1 MVKYECKFCLFET
14 RYKTNFERHNQSKK
28 HIAFCE
34 NEQKIR
40 KEFIDNENKI
50 KKELENK
57 EIQNKKD
64 IEIKFLKEKIE
75 FIEKSNKC
83 LSTIATTSTKTAQ
96 SALSFIMNNYPD
108 APTIKKYNN
117 FEFLK
122 EKSHYKIADSI
133 LHKYKHKTLVEYLSN
148 LLIDHYKKENPND
161 QAVWNTDVARL
172 SYVVKD
178 NINKQNISKWIVD
191 KKGHVLS
198 SYTVQPIIDKLRDR
212 MNDSYK
218 KISKDNKKYNDDRD
232 DYLDSDSETKDKKRT
247 NNKKI
252 EKTMSY
258 LEHFNGFFHDIDS
271 GILESDIIKNI
282 AGHFFLNEKV

>member
-1 MVKYECKFCLFET
+1 
-14 RYKTNFERHNQSKK
+14 
-28 HIAFCE
+28 
-34 NEQKIR
+34 
-40 KEFIDNENKI
+40 
-50 KKELENK
+50 
-57 EIQNKKD
+57 
-64 IEIKFLKEKIE
+64 
-75 FIEKSNKC
+75 
-83 LSTIATTSTKTAQ
+83 
-96 SALSFIMNNYPD
+96 MNNYPD
-108 APTIKKYNN
+108 AQTITKYNN

-178 NINKQNISKWIVD
+178 SINKQNISKWIVD

-232 DYLDSDSETKDKKRT
+232 EYLDSDSETKDKKRI
-247 NNKKI
+247 NNRKI

-282 AGHFFLNEKV
+282 VGHFFLFLPFFSDFLVKFGEKVVKNGQNLVKKW